1 MTEIVEPG
9 GSNAAPELAAAPDR
23 LPAGVQSIVAHRALT
38 APATV
43 DRIDWRAAWFNPG
56 T

>member
-1 MTEIVEPG
+1 MPRRTLLLRLIDFPLV
-9 GSNAAPELAAAPDR
+9 GSR
-23 LPAGVQSIVAHRALT
+23 SSRT